1 MLTASALIMVP
12 AALALGGLPPLPQA
26 QTWAALLY
34 LAVIASALAY
44 RLFYTILQQAGA
56 GNLGLATLL
65 IAPCAVVFGAVLF
78 GETLPPQ
85 AFGGMVLLMAGM
97 IVLDGRPLLWLA
109 ARFSA

>member
-1 MLTASALIMVP
+1 
-12 AALALGGLPPLPQA
+12 
-26 QTWAALLY
+26 
-34 LAVIASALAY
+34 
-44 RLFYTILQQAGA
+44 
-56 GNLGLATLL
+56 LL